1 MRGGVQEGEHVSLDS
16 WKTIS
21 QIASYCVAIIAAVF
35 AVPTYVVNS
44 RRERAKWAIQLY
56 EKFYES
62 DHYGSMR
69 DKLDCAADDPTV
81 REIVNSEDSA
91 FTDYLNFFET
101 VAFLVTR
108 KQVSKNDVLE
118 LFHYYL
124 RCLKRHRS
132 VMNYLNNREKGFERL
147 SDFLN
152 KVQL

>member
-1 MRGGVQEGEHVSLDS
+1 MSLDS
-16 WKTIS
+16 WKTIAE
-21 QIASYCVAIIAAVF
+21 IASYCIGIVAVVVAVG
-35 AVPTYVVNS
+35 TYRANS

-62 DHYGSMR
+62 DHYRTMR
-69 DKLDCAADDPTV
+69 DNFDCSADGQAV
-81 REIVNSEDSA
+81 RDIIESEDSA

-108 KQVSKNDVLE
+108 KQLSKDDVLS

-132 VMNYLNNREKGFERL
+132 VMNYLNEREKGFEHL
-147 SDFLN
+147 NEFLN
-152 KVQL
+152 KVEL